1 MGNTQTHLSNT
12 PEEQQQQ
19 PSAATTIVVPN
30 ATTTAPQLS
39 GEVGTAA
46 TSGTPAPV
54 LHTNGTYFGPHFLI
68 DSSHPQI
75 QPGQPLQAT
84 QAFWDEILNV
94 LSGGPGAADTEMTG
108 LGNIYNQLPS
118 AELKHTT
125 TLQAQM
131 AIQKN
136 TVLLVKTA
144 DTSHNLFTLEF
155 VFDSIAPCNIC
166 LYWNARETY
175 VTDEHGQTAIRFV
188 GPKNT
193 PVLPWTFGPFPAGL
207 GQKFILPTEYALD
220 PLAYIP
226 GAVAAQSLPELLHS
240 DSPISPVSPIG
251 SSPFIPLLHTP
262 TPSSGST
269 PSHSNP
275 GLSMTRD
282 GNSVVDIEGP
292 SSYSGVS
299 QGTSADRS
307 TFVSNTTDGLFALCI
322 HCEVASV
329 NPRLAGSSIELEVS
343 PSPSSQ
349 TMFTTFSM
357 NQEEGCQAKV
367 VKQLLMING
376 ASYAVQ
382 EIYGFTDPDGTANPN
397 DCKAEQHQVLPHERP
412 HPNALYVDRVNLPEP
427 FMSRDSVASRR
438 RSKAVS
444 KVSIE
449 LLQSRS
455 RADVHGGDNDGSGN
469 ADTYME
475 RDSRVGSDGTGPEQQ
490 SMQV

>member
-1 MGNTQTHLSNT
+1 MRLLLPQ
-12 PEEQQQQ
+12 
-19 PSAATTIVVPN
+19 
-30 ATTTAPQLS
+30 QLS

-175 VTDEHGQTAIRFV
+175 VTDEHGRRLF
-188 GPKNT
+188 
-193 PVLPWTFGPFPAGL
+193 GL

-397 DCKAEQHQVLPHERP
+397 DTQSSLKELQGRTTSGVATRAAPPKCPICRQVFHSL
-412 HPNALYVDRVNLPEP
+412 LQVNLPEP